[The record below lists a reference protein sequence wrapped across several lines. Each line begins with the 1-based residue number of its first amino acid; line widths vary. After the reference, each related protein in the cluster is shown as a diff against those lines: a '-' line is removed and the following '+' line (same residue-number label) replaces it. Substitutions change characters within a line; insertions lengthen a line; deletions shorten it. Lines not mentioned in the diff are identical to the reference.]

1 MARKVVVT
9 VVDDFDGRSQA
20 AETVSFA
27 VDGVG
32 YEIDLSQENAAR
44 LRDVFAPWVLHG
56 RRVGKAGRR
65 SKNIESAGQ
74 ATPQPGV
81 VREWARANGY
91 TVPKRGRV
99 PANVVAAYEKAA
111 S

>member
-9 VVDDFDGRSQA
+9 VVDDVDGRSQA

-32 YEIDLSQENAAR
+32 YEIDLSLENAQR
-44 LRDVFAPWVLHG
+44 LRDALALWVAHG
-56 RRVGKAGRR
+56 RRVGKSGRR
-65 SKNIESAGQ
+65 SKSVEPVGR
-74 ATPQPGV
+74 TGPQPGV

-99 PANVVAAYEKAA
+99 PAGVVAAYEKAA